1 MRGIALL
8 LCLAGSLAGAAD
20 PVADHLR
27 ANGKPP
33 LEYVLSRLDAY
44 PIVIVG
50 EAHWIR
56 SDAELIR
63 AAVPH
68 LRARG
73 VALATEFYLASDQEK
88 IDRLVSS
95 PEWDAAL
102 ANEIMR
108 AAEWPYV
115 QYRDILQAAWRANRV
130 PGDAA
135 PLRVIGLQP
144 PADWRE
150 KKISYDGFMADR
162 IREHA
167 GPEAEHRVL
176 VYCGMHHAFTRY
188 QQVERGGPKRA
199 LEFMDRAG
207 NILWRRYGQNVFLI
221 AMHRPEWC
229 GAFPNETS
237 LSCLPF
243 GGAIDCAA
251 AELGNPVAFDVIGS
265 PIAELKFPE
274 SSFYAKAHPHLR
286 FMDYTDGYVWTEP
299 VDRARRVDL
308 IPLEEYSP
316 ESAKDAGSM
325 ARWTKRADDLAHPL
339 RGPGLKGLAEWRSIC
354 AKKQ

>member
-8 LCLAGSLAGAAD
+8 LCLAASVPA
-20 PVADHLR
+20 VADHLR

-33 LEYVLSRLDAY
+33 LQYVLSRLDAY

-50 EAHWIR
+50 EGHWVR

-63 AAVPH
+63 ALVPH

-88 IDRLVSS
+88 IDRLVSA

-108 AAEWPYV
+108 AAEWPYL
-115 QYRDILQAAWRANRV
+115 QYRDILQAAWQANRV

-162 IREHA
+162 IRQHA
-167 GPEAEHRVL
+167 GPDADQRVL

-199 LEFMDRAG
+199 LEFMDRMG

-221 AMHRPEWC
+221 ALHRPEWC
-229 GAFPNETS
+229 GAFPEETS

-251 AELGNPVAFDVIGS
+251 AELGGPVAFDVIGS
-265 PIAELKFPE
+265 PIAELKFLE

-286 FMDYTDGYVWTEP
+286 FMDYTDGYVWAGP
-299 VDRARRVDL
+299 VDEARRVDL
-308 IPLEEYSP
+308 IRLEEYAP
-316 ESAKDAGSM
+316 GNAKDPQSIEKWA
-325 ARWTKRADDLAHPL
+325 TRADDLAHPL
-339 RGPGLKGLAEWRSIC
+339 RKPGLKALAEWRSLC
-354 AKKQ
+354 AKKE